1 MLPTRRAPTPPG
13 EILLEEFLKPMGLT
27 QTALAERMGV
37 PVQSVN
43 LLIRGRRE
51 VTARTAVLLAE
62 ALGTSPEFWLQLQM
76 QVSLWKAL
84 QEQRGQ
90 KKRAPLVP
98 AHVR

>member
-13 EILLEEFLKPMGLT
+13 EVLLEEFLKPMGLT

-43 LLIRGRRE
+43 LLIRDRRE

-84 QEQRGQ
+84 QEKRGQ

-98 AHVR
+98 AHAR

>member
-13 EILLEEFLKPMGLT
+13 EVLLEEFLRPMGLT

-51 VTARTAVLLAE
+51 MTARTAVLLSE
-62 ALGTSPEFWLQLQM
+62 ALGTTPEFWLQLQL

-84 QEQRGQ
+84 QEHRAQ
-90 KKRAPLVP
+90 KKRAPS
-98 AHVR
+98 ASAQAR